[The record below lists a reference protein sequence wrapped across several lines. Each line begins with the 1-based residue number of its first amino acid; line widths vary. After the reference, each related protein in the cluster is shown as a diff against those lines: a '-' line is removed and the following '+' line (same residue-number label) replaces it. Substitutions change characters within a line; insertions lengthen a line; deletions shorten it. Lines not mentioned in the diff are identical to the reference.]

1 MNWMYVILIW
11 FVVGINLGLG
21 LHLNELDIRDD
32 GSEIGKL
39 KMKLFR
45 GVLPQMFIKE
55 TKGNNE
61 TNTNTNTNTNIN
73 INVNKKES
81 HKLRHK

>member
-1 MNWMYVILIW
+1 MYVVLIW

-21 LHLNELDIRDD
+21 LHLTDLDIRDD

-39 KMKLFR
+39 KMKLFK
-45 GVLPQMFIKE
+45 GVLPQMLIKE
-55 TKGNNE
+55 MKGNNE
-61 TNTNTNTNTNIN
+61 TNMNLNIN
-73 INVNKKES
+73 NNVNRKES

>member
-61 TNTNTNTNTNIN
+61 TNTNFNPNIN
-73 INVNKKES
+73 ISKKES

>member
-1 MNWMYVILIW
+1 MYVILIW
-11 FVVGINLGLG
+11 FVVGINLGLS

-61 TNTNTNTNTNIN
+61 TNTNTNIN

>member
-11 FVVGINLGLG
+11 LVVEINLGLS

-61 TNTNTNTNTNIN
+61 TNTNTNIN

>member
-1 MNWMYVILIW
+1 MNWMCVILIW
-11 FVVGINLGLG
+11 FVVGINLGLS

-61 TNTNTNTNTNIN
+61 TNTNTNIN

>member
-1 MNWMYVILIW
+1 MILIW

-32 GSEIGKL
+32 GSEIVKL

-61 TNTNTNTNTNIN
+61 TTTNINTNIN
-73 INVNKKES
+73 INKKES